1 MPTTGTERVYA
12 FGTQTDYQTPKTL
25 AAGALRK
32 MIVTDKNFI
41 DVEPKTGNDED
52 WAHGANN
59 FTEQWLEA
67 HDCKVSHSM
76 PAFIEE
82 IPRIF
87 KLGMGTYAVS
97 TPSGGTTSK
106 EHVFN
111 ILDVLTTRQ
120 LQAVSYAEKMSA
132 HNVFVPSMIVDG
144 FTLQG
149 NDLGVLM
156 LDFGL
161 QGSGKITNPS
171 GVTWTGGSSHI
182 VTPSN
187 LRKLFNTQIG
197 LQVTDG
203 VTPVIYGCKYRN
215 FKIAWKNN
223 LLLDA
228 GFKPG
233 CDQYQT
239 AGDKTSGA
247 IRAENLVDKQMC
259 DFDFEVDL
267 ETDSGE
273 LEAVVKQKPMA
284 FTLDATMTG
293 ASGLIEGSIYRK
305 LTALMGK
312 SYYKARKLG
321 EGNGYQRFQI
331 SSNVATDPATGK
343 SLEIKVIND
352 IATYATW

>member
-1 MPTTGTERVYA
+1 MAETGTNRIYA
-12 FGTQTDYQTPKTL
+12 FGTQTDYQTAKTL
-25 AAGALRK
+25 ASNALRK
-32 MIVTDKNFI
+32 MIVSDKNFI
-41 DVEPKTGNDED
+41 DVEPKVANDED
-52 WAHGANN
+52 WSHGANN
-59 FTEQWLEA
+59 FTDQWLEA

-97 TPSGGTTSK
+97 TPSGGITSK

-111 ILDVLTTRQ
+111 LLDVATTRQ
-120 LQAVSYAEKMSA
+120 LQAATYAEKLGA
-132 HNVFVPSMIVDG
+132 HNVLMPSAIVDG

-171 GVTWTGGSSHI
+171 GVNWTTHI
-182 VTPSN
+182 AVPSA
-187 LRKLFNTQIG
+187 LKKLYNTQIALG
-197 LQVTDG
+197 VTDG
-203 VTPVIYGCKYRN
+203 VTPVNYGCKYRN
-215 FKIAWKNN
+215 FKLSWKNN

-239 AGDKTSGA
+239 TGDKTSGA
-247 IRAENLVDKQMC
+247 IRSECLIDKQMA

-267 ETDSGE
+267 ENDSGE
-273 LEAVVKQKPMA
+273 LEAVVKQKPMSI
-284 FTLDATMTG
+284 TLTAAMTG
-293 ASGLIEGSIYRK
+293 AGGLIEGSIYRT
-305 LTALMGK
+305 LNALMTK
-312 SYYKARKLG
+312 TYYNARKIG

-331 SSNVATDPATGK
+331 NAKVATDPATSK
-343 SLEIKVIND
+343 SLEIKVVND
-352 IATYATW
+352 VATYATW